1 MSYGVYIYRE
11 EKVKE
16 FIKKY
21 PKAKD
26 ILEEEGDWFDENLV
40 VGFDSNLDD
49 EPYDI
54 ILERLAEEISYEARD
69 EFAYKLS
76 KKTFEY
82 GG

>member
-11 EKVKE
+11 DVIED
-16 FIKKY
+16 FIKDY
-21 PKAKD
+21 PEAKK
-26 ILEEEGDWFDENLV
+26 ILEEEGDWFEENLV

-54 ILERLAEEISYEARD
+54 ILERLGEEISYEARD
-69 EFAYKLS
+69 EFAYKLP

>member
-1 MSYGVYIYRE
+1 MSYGVYIWR
-11 EKVKE
+11 KE
-16 FIKKY
+16 TIENFIKDY
-21 PKAKD
+21 PEAKI

-54 ILERLAEEISYEARD
+54 ILERLAEEISYKVRD
-69 EFAYKLS
+69 EFAYKLP

>member
-11 EKVKE
+11 EEIKD
-16 FIKKY
+16 FIQKY
-21 PKAKD
+21 PKAKK

-40 VGFDSNLDD
+40 AGFDTNLDD

-54 ILERLAEEISYEARD
+54 ILERLGEEISYEARD

>member
-1 MSYGVYIYRE
+1 MSYGVYIYRK
-11 EKVKE
+11 EKLE
-16 FIKKY
+16 DFIKTY
-21 PKAKD
+21 PKAKK

-40 VGFDSNLDD
+40 VGFDTNLDD

-54 ILERLAEEISYEARD
+54 ILEKLGEEVSDKARD
-69 EFAYKLS
+69 EFVYKLS

>member
-1 MSYGVYIYRE
+1 MSYGVYIWR
-11 EKVKE
+11 KE
-16 FIKKY
+16 TIENFIKDY
-21 PKAKD
+21 PEAKI

-49 EPYDI
+49 ELYDI

>member
-54 ILERLAEEISYEARD
+54 ILERLGEEISYEARD

>member
-54 ILERLAEEISYEARD
+54 ILEKLAEEISYEARD